1 MEEIGRD
8 LLRYGRLV
16 ISKELFDSDGTP
28 IRVRIFYHSD
38 QYWYTE
44 MKNGK
49 FIDVY
54 GLKTKKGLE
63 EMKKI
68 VSMVLTLMMIVIMVG
83 CGSKETT
90 EVAPPPE
97 TDTTAIMVQKCD
109 ELLEETYGE
118 RVLTGIADGRYQV
131 VIIEPGLTTE
141 TIYLIGLDEGYN
153 DLSVACKEA
162 VGMDAVVG
170 ICDATGT
177 LIYVSLNGVDVT
189 GSIQ

>member
-1 MEEIGRD
+1 
-8 LLRYGRLV
+8 
-16 ISKELFDSDGTP
+16 
-28 IRVRIFYHSD
+28 
-38 QYWYTE
+38 
-44 MKNGK
+44 
-49 FIDVY
+49 
-54 GLKTKKGLE
+54 
-63 EMKKI
+63 MKKI
-68 VSMVLTLMMIVIMVG
+68 ISMVLTLMMIVVMVG

-90 EVAPPPE
+90 EVKPPPE
-97 TDTTAIMVQKCD
+97 TDTTAVMVQKCD
-109 ELLEETYGE
+109 KLLEETYGE

-131 VIIEPGLTTE
+131 VILEPGLTTE

-153 DLSVACKEA
+153 DLSVACKEV

>member
-1 MEEIGRD
+1 
-8 LLRYGRLV
+8 
-16 ISKELFDSDGTP
+16 
-28 IRVRIFYHSD
+28 
-38 QYWYTE
+38 
-44 MKNGK
+44 
-49 FIDVY
+49 
-54 GLKTKKGLE
+54 
-63 EMKKI
+63 MKKI
-68 VSMVLTLMMIVIMVG
+68 ISMVLTLMMIVVMVG

-90 EVAPPPE
+90 KVAPSID
-97 TDTTAIMVQKCD
+97 TDTTAVMVQKCD
-109 ELLEETYGE
+109 EILKESYGKN
-118 RVLTGIADGRYQV
+118 VLTDVVDGRYQV
-131 VIIEPGLTTE
+131 VILEPGLTTE

>member
-1 MEEIGRD
+1 
-8 LLRYGRLV
+8 
-16 ISKELFDSDGTP
+16 
-28 IRVRIFYHSD
+28 
-38 QYWYTE
+38 
-44 MKNGK
+44 
-49 FIDVY
+49 
-54 GLKTKKGLE
+54 
-63 EMKKI
+63 MKKI
-68 VSMVLTLMMIVIMVG
+68 VSTVLTLMIIVVMVG

-90 EVAPPPE
+90 EVAPNTPPPE
-97 TDTTAIMVQKCD
+97 TDTTAVMVQKCD

-131 VIIEPGLTTE
+131 VILEPGLTTE

>member
-1 MEEIGRD
+1 
-8 LLRYGRLV
+8 
-16 ISKELFDSDGTP
+16 
-28 IRVRIFYHSD
+28 
-38 QYWYTE
+38 
-44 MKNGK
+44 
-49 FIDVY
+49 
-54 GLKTKKGLE
+54 
-63 EMKKI
+63 MKKI

-90 EVAPPPE
+90 EVAPPPK
-97 TDTTAIMVQKCD
+97 TDTTAVMIQKCD

-131 VIIEPGLTTE
+131 VILEPELTTE
-141 TIYLIGLDEGYN
+141 VIYLIGLDEGYN

-162 VGMDAVVG
+162 VGMDVVVG